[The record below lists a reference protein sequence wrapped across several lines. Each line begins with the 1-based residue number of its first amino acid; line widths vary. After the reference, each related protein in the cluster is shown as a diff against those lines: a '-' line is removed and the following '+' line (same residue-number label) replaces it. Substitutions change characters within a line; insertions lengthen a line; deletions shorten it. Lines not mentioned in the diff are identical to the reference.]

1 LVFEGLVLFNVLAD
15 SAMEAI
21 KDKVDVS
28 VYFKSNVAEDDVLN
42 IKRIL
47 ENFDE
52 VKSVEYVSRDK
63 ALEIFK
69 ERHAGDEVITQ
80 TLAELDTNP
89 LLASLNVKAKE
100 LSQYEE
106 IASYLNSASLQG
118 LVEKMTYAQNELVIN
133 RLESLVNG
141 LNIGVLVFTLFLIFL
156 AVMVTFNTISLAIFS
171 NKAQI
176 GIMRVVGAA
185 NKFIRGP
192 YIVEGIIYG
201 AIAAVISI
209 LLYIPIVSIAS
220 PHLASF
226 VPSFDLKAYF
236 NGNFGYLFFCQLLL
250 GIGLGI
256 LSSIIAIRR
265 YLKV

>member
-1 LVFEGLVLFNVLAD
+1 MILTLLVFEGLVLFNVLAD
-15 SAMEAI
+15 NAMEAI
-21 KDKVDVS
+21 KDKVDIS

-118 LVEKMTYAQNELVIN
+118 LVEKMTYAQNELVIS

-141 LNIGVLVFTLFLIFL
+141 LNIGVLVFTLFLIF
-156 AVMVTFNTISLAIFS
+156 
-171 NKAQI
+171 
-176 GIMRVVGAA
+176 
-185 NKFIRGP
+185 
-192 YIVEGIIYG
+192 
-201 AIAAVISI
+201 
-209 LLYIPIVSIAS
+209 
-220 PHLASF
+220 
-226 VPSFDLKAYF
+226 
-236 NGNFGYLFFCQLLL
+236 
-250 GIGLGI
+250 
-256 LSSIIAIRR
+256 
-265 YLKV
+265 